1 MIKPKKQEL
10 TIFLIIVG
18 IASFFRLYQLD
29 ILPPDFQNY
38 LLSLRLFSAI
48 LGIMTVVGIYLLTKE
63 LFEWRIASIAAYL
76 ASISFWHVNFSR
88 TESVATIVPFMLVY
102 SFYFIWKGLKRGR
115 IINFI
120 VAGIFGGLGFYTY
133 PSFYVAPII
142 VLALFINYW
151 WYLKKDFD
159 HTKYEFAKTKLLQ
172 GFVALFFASLIIV
185 LPLFIYSQQH
195 QTDFLPPIK
204 ISSSSVIKTF
214 GMFNFSGDL
223 NQRHNIPG
231 SPILPWP
238 IGVFFAIGFIN
249 ELIHWLRRKHGH
261 FSTTHTLLLVWF
273 FVMLIPGFLFTGAP
287 NSLAIIGAMPVVM
300 ILTARGI
307 WWFFDKLNSW
317 YKAHDPHSRH
327 EAHVVTALVV
337 IVFLF
342 SIGFM
347 EYYRYFKVWG
357 PSPETIKIFKQD
369 ISK

>member
-1 MIKPKKQEL
+1 MNKSKKQEL
-10 TIFLIIVG
+10 IIFLIIVG
-18 IASFFRLYQLD
+18 VASFFRLYQLNV
-29 ILPPDFQNY
+29 LPPDFQNY

-48 LGIMTVVGIYLLTKE
+48 LGILTVVGVYLLTKE

-76 ASISFWHVNFSR
+76 TAISFWHVNFSR
-88 TESVATIVPFMLVY
+88 TESVVTIVPFVTVY
-102 SFYFIWKGLKRGR
+102 ALYFIWKGLKHGH
-115 IINFI
+115 ITHFI

-159 HTKYEFAKTKLLQ
+159 HTKYEFARTKLLQ
-172 GFVALFFASLIIV
+172 GFVALLLTAFIV
-185 LPLFIYSQQH
+185 ALPLVIYSWQH
-195 QTDFLPPIK
+195 PDNFFSSIK
-204 ISSSSVIKTF
+204 ISAPSVMKTL

-238 IGVFFAIGFIN
+238 IGVFFAVGIIN

-287 NSLAIIGAMPVVM
+287 NSLMVIGAMPVVM

-337 IVFLF
+337 IIFLF

-347 EYYRYFKVWG
+347 EYWRYFNVWG
-357 PSPETIKIFKQD
+357 PSTETINAFKIFTN
-369 ISK
+369 